1 MISSQ
6 QGSARAP
13 QKRDLEVKP
22 WRYVVG
28 LPWQKLSQI
37 SPNSSIY
44 IGGGEGRLA
53 LRLKEP
59 QGLRHQGRRSPPP
72 ILVQL
77 GLEGGVLLSFPTFP
91 FFSFSSFGFSFSCAR
106 QPWAD
111 PTYLVR
117 HPQGPWALPGG
128 WSPLPVKIR
137 NPFVIPGTL
146 PVMPENLP
154 VTK

>member
-1 MISSQ
+1 M
-6 QGSARAP
+6 
-13 QKRDLEVKP
+13 
-22 WRYVVG
+22 VG

-77 GLEGGVLLSFPTFP
+77 GLEGGVLLLLPTS
-91 FFSFSSFGFSFSCAR
+91 FFSFIFDFLSLAHRALLGCPTSPPRAGEPPLGPMGFPGVGWPPPGEHR
-106 QPWAD
+106 EPI
-111 PTYLVR
+111 R
-117 HPQGPWALPGG
+117 H
-128 WSPLPVKIR
+128 SR
-137 NPFVIPGTL
+137 YIPGNARKNFGNQMKSSYISIFISGPL
-146 PVMPENLP
+146 QKPS
-154 VTK
+154 

>member
-1 MISSQ
+1 VEIC
-6 QGSARAP
+6 GRAAL
-13 QKRDLEVKP
+13 K
-22 WRYVVG
+22 
-28 LPWQKLSQI
+28 KLSQI
-37 SPNSSIY
+37 SPNCSIY

-59 QGLRHQGRRSPPP
+59 QGLRHQGEEESSSNPSPTRIGRWSPS
-72 ILVQL
+72 LFSH
-77 GLEGGVLLSFPTFP
+77 LS
-91 FFSFSSFGFSFSCAR
+91 FFSFSSFGFYFSCAR
-106 QPWAD
+106 QSWAD
-111 PTYLVR
+111 PTYLER